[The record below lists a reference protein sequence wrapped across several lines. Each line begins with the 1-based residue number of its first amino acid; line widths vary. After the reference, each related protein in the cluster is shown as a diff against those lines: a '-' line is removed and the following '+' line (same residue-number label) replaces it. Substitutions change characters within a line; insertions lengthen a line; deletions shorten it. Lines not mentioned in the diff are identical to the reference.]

1 MAAEAILGAFM
12 QTLFQKLSE
21 ALLDHFKSCRGIH
34 GKLENLSQI
43 LSQLQVFLDDAEV
56 KQLADASV
64 RGWLAK
70 LKDVAYDVDDLLDRY
85 SAKIMY
91 MKHRKMRPSTK
102 ASVSS
107 PSFFFHR
114 NLYQYRIKHKIDC
127 ILERLDK
134 IAKERDTIGLQMLG
148 EMSRRE
154 TSERPQSSSLVDSS
168 VLFGREGDREE
179 MVRRMLSDNGHSSCN
194 VSVVPVVGM
203 GGLGKTTLMQM
214 VYNDDRVKQ
223 HFELRIWI
231 NVSESFDGRKL
242 TEETLEAAAY
252 DQSFPSISV
261 NSGQITNMNMLQE
274 TLSGVLRGKRYLLV
288 LDDVWNEDYDKWL
301 SYRAALISGGLGS
314 KIVVTSRN
322 ENVGRIMGGIEPYKL
337 QQLSD
342 DDSWSIFKSHAF
354 RDGDCSTYPQLELI
368 GRQIVKK
375 LKGLPLASKALGSL
389 LFCKADEAEWKDIL
403 RNDIWELPADKNNIL
418 PALRLSYNHLPPHLK
433 QCFAFCSVYPK
444 DYIFIREKLIKIW
457 LALGFIRQSGKR
469 ILEDSG
475 NAYFNE
481 LVSRSFFQPF
491 KENYVMH
498 DAMHDLAT
506 SVSMEHCEQ
515 FEYGKRYVNA
525 TKTRH
530 LSFACTG
537 ARSTHFDPLY
547 GFRKLRTLILIHGYN
562 SKMSR
567 FPDGVFMKLQ
577 FLRVLD
583 MHGRGLKELPESI
596 GNLKQLRF
604 LDLSSNEIK
613 TLPASIVKLYNL
625 QILRLINCSSLREMP
640 QGITKLTNLRHLEGS
655 TRLLSRI
662 PRIGNLICLQE
673 LEEFIVW
680 KRLGHN
686 ITELKNMDQLQGKL
700 TIRGLNNVA
709 DEQDAV
715 SAKLKTKEHLRAL
728 HLIWDDDCKLTPP
741 NQQEVLEGLQPH
753 SDLKELMIKGFPG
766 VRLPSWLAG
775 SFLPNLQTIHICNC
789 RNTELPPLGR
799 LPFLKNLNIA
809 GATEVTQIGREFTGT
824 GQIQRFPALEE
835 LLLEDMPNLV
845 EWIFDVADQLFPQL
859 TELGLINCPKL
870 KKLPPV
876 PSTLATLRIDESG
889 LESLPDL
896 QNAACP
902 SSLTSLYINGCPNLT
917 SLRVGFLAHNP
928 IALKSLTIARCEE
941 LVSLPEECFCPFKSL
956 QILHIYECPCLVPWT
971 ALERGLLPTSVEEIR
986 LISCALLAPV
996 LLNGLSYLPRLKH
1009 FQIADCPDIS
1019 NFPPERLPQTL
1030 QFLDI
1035 SRCDDLQW
1043 LASSLSEVSSLETL
1057 HISNC
1062 LEIEGLPEEGLPSGL
1077 KELYIKE
1084 CPKLKQRCQEGGQ
1097 DRVKIAHIR
1106 DIEIDGDVIVVEQI

>member
-12 QTLFQKLSE
+12 QALFEKLSE

-34 GKLENLSQI
+34 GRLESLSQI
-43 LSQLQVFLDDAEV
+43 LSQLQAFLDDAEA

-70 LKDVAYDVDDLLDRY
+70 LKDVAYDVDDLLDSY
-85 SAKIMY
+85 SSKILHL
-91 MKHRKMRPSTK
+91 KRRKMKLSSR

-107 PSFFFHR
+107 PSSFLRR
-114 NLYQYRIKHKIDC
+114 NLYQYRIKHKIGG

-134 IAKERDTIGLQMLG
+134 VAKERDTIGLQMLG

-154 TSERPQSSSLVDSS
+154 TSERPQSSSLVDGSA
-168 VLFGREGDREE
+168 LFGREGDREE
-179 MVRRMLSDNGHSSCN
+179 MVRLMLSDNGHSSSN
-194 VSVVPVVGM
+194 VCVIPVVGM

-214 VYNDDRVKQ
+214 VYNDDRVKE

-242 TEETLEAAAY
+242 TQETLEAAAY

-261 NSGQITNMNMLQE
+261 NSGQISNMNMLQE

-322 ENVGRIMGGIEPYKL
+322 ENVGRIMGGIQPYKL

-444 DYIFIREKLIKIW
+444 DYIFSREKLVKIW
-457 LALGFIRQSGKR
+457 LALGFIRQSGKK

-481 LVSRSFFQPF
+481 LVSRSFFQPY

-498 DAMHDLAT
+498 DAMHDLAI

-515 FEYGKRYVNA
+515 FENGKRYAN
-525 TKTRH
+525 TIKTRH
-530 LSFACTG
+530 LSFPCTDV
-537 ARSTHFDPLY
+537 RSMHFDPLY
-547 GFRKLRTLILIHGYN
+547 GFRKLRTLILVHGYS

-567 FPDGVFMKLQ
+567 FPDGIFMKLQ

-604 LDLSSNEIK
+604 LDLSSTEIK

-625 QILRLINCSSLREMP
+625 QILKLNNCCSLREVP

-662 PRIGNLICLQE
+662 PGIGNLICLQE
-673 LEEFIVW
+673 LEEFVVW

-686 ITELKNMDQLQGKL
+686 IMELRNMDQLQGKL

-715 SAKLKTKEHLRAL
+715 CAKLKSKEHLRAL
-728 HLIWDDDCKLTPP
+728 HLIWDEDCKLTPP
-741 NQQEVLEGLQPH
+741 DQQEEVLEGLHPH
-753 SDLKELMIKGFPG
+753 LDLKELMIKGYPG
-766 VRLPSWLAG
+766 VRFPSWLAG
-775 SFLPNLQTIHICNC
+775 SFLPNLQTAHICNC
-789 RNTELPPLGR
+789 RSTVLPPLGQ

-809 GATEVTQIGREFTGT
+809 GATEVTQIGREFTGL
-824 GQIQRFPALEE
+824 GQIKCFPALEE
-835 LLLEDMPNLV
+835 LLLEDMPKLS
-845 EWIFDVADQLFPQL
+845 EWIFDVADQLFPRL
-859 TELGLINCPKL
+859 TELALINCPKL

-876 PSTLATLRIDESG
+876 PPTLATLRIDESG

-896 QNAACP
+896 QNGACP

-917 SLRVGFLAHNP
+917 SLRVGLLAHNP
-928 IALKSLTIARCEE
+928 TALKSLTLARCEE
-941 LVSLPEECFCPFKSL
+941 LVSLPKECFCPLESL

-986 LISCALLAPV
+986 LISCSLLAPV
-996 LLNGLSYLPRLKH
+996 LLNGLRYLPRLKH

-1019 NFPPERLPQTL
+1019 SFPPKSIPHTL

-1035 SRCDDLQW
+1035 SCCDDLQC
-1043 LASSLSEVSSLETL
+1043 LPPSLYEVSSLETL

-1062 LEIEGLPEEGLPSGL
+1062 REIEGLPEEGLPSGL
-1077 KELYIKE
+1077 KELYIKQ
-1084 CPKLKQRCQEGGQ
+1084 CPLIKQRCQEGGQ

-1106 DIEIDGDVIVVEQI
+1106 DIEIDGDVIA

>member
-1 MAAEAILGAFM
+1 
-12 QTLFQKLSE
+12 
-21 ALLDHFKSCRGIH
+21 
-34 GKLENLSQI
+34 
-43 LSQLQVFLDDAEV
+43 
-56 KQLADASV
+56 
-64 RGWLAK
+64 
-70 LKDVAYDVDDLLDRY
+70 
-85 SAKIMY
+85 
-91 MKHRKMRPSTK
+91 
-102 ASVSS
+102 
-107 PSFFFHR
+107 
-114 NLYQYRIKHKIDC
+114 
-127 ILERLDK
+127 
-134 IAKERDTIGLQMLG
+134 
-148 EMSRRE
+148 
-154 TSERPQSSSLVDSS
+154 
-168 VLFGREGDREE
+168 
-179 MVRRMLSDNGHSSCN
+179 
-194 VSVVPVVGM
+194 
-203 GGLGKTTLMQM
+203 
-214 VYNDDRVKQ
+214 
-223 HFELRIWI
+223 
-231 NVSESFDGRKL
+231 
-242 TEETLEAAAY
+242 
-252 DQSFPSISV
+252 
-261 NSGQITNMNMLQE
+261 
-274 TLSGVLRGKRYLLV
+274 
-288 LDDVWNEDYDKWL
+288 
-301 SYRAALISGGLGS
+301 
-314 KIVVTSRN
+314 
-322 ENVGRIMGGIEPYKL
+322 
-337 QQLSD
+337 
-342 DDSWSIFKSHAF
+342 
-354 RDGDCSTYPQLELI
+354 
-368 GRQIVKK
+368 
-375 LKGLPLASKALGSL
+375 
-389 LFCKADEAEWKDIL
+389 
-403 RNDIWELPADKNNIL
+403 
-418 PALRLSYNHLPPHLK
+418 
-433 QCFAFCSVYPK
+433 
-444 DYIFIREKLIKIW
+444 
-457 LALGFIRQSGKR
+457 
-469 ILEDSG
+469 
-475 NAYFNE
+475 
-481 LVSRSFFQPF
+481 
-491 KENYVMH
+491 
-498 DAMHDLAT
+498 
-506 SVSMEHCEQ
+506 
-515 FEYGKRYVNA
+515 
-525 TKTRH
+525 
-530 LSFACTG
+530 
-537 ARSTHFDPLY
+537 
-547 GFRKLRTLILIHGYN
+547 
-562 SKMSR
+562 
-567 FPDGVFMKLQ
+567 MKLQ
-577 FLRVLD
+577 FIRVLD
-583 MHGRGLKELPESI
+583 MNGRGLKELPESI

-662 PRIGNLICLQE
+662 PGIGNLICLQE

-715 SAKLKTKEHLRAL
+715 CAKLKTKEHLRAL
-728 HLIWDDDCKLTPP
+728 NLIWDDDCKLTPP
-741 NQQEVLEGLQPH
+741 DQQEEVLEGLQPH

-799 LPFLKNLNIA
+799 LPFLKILNVA
-809 GATEVTQIGREFTGT
+809 GATEVTQIGREFTGI
-824 GQIQRFPALEE
+824 GQIQCFPALEE

-902 SSLTSLYINGCPNLT
+902 SYLTSLYINGCPNLT

-1019 NFPPERLPQTL
+1019 NFPPERLPHTL

-1035 SRCDDLQW
+1035 SHCDDLQC
-1043 LASSLSEVSSLETL
+1043 LPPSLCEVSSLETL

-1084 CPKLKQRCQEGGQ
+1084 CPKLTQRCQEGGQ

-1106 DIEIDGDVIVVEQI
+1106 DIEIDGDVIVVAQI